1 MFNQRTCN
9 TVLSPLIV
17 GFSLLAFLFTNSTQA
32 SSFGGLPPLENRDV
46 IIDTLASESPCNFE
60 FDSDRSLL
68 FYPYLTNRQAAKSFA
83 LLLDGATS
91 YDQWTIIINDH
102 LLETDPIRCNEVAW
116 YQIPS
121 DFLRTGPN
129 RFRLQ
134 PPSLQLPRLKGALAF
149 SLEYPVE
156 EDHFNILAG
165 GPGLFVQ
172 PPTDPG
178 QDKMDVV
185 HCKLEIT
192 LDMSSTSITSGVLTL
207 TAESLDS
214 SLSTCVLDFNDNDGA
229 MSVASVDSGPAT
241 PALPF
246 THDGAQDR
254 VFITL
259 PSAILVGQQF
269 TVRVFYSGTP
279 APSPYR
285 RRTHNGVPVL
295 YTSSQPYNARKWWPC
310 KDIPGDKFTADI
322 FITCPDTIYNGYP
335 LYAVSNGKLIS
346 LVNSGD
352 GTQTFHWESTYPI
365 ASQYVSLA
373 CTNYRPAEGVYTAL
387 DSVTTMSVAHYVYP
401 ESYASES
408 QELPRTIEV
417 MEFYASTFG
426 EYPFLAEKYWTATW
440 GISSGMEHQTCT
452 SMPNGNLNNPP
463 YHRRNVHE
471 LAHMWFGD
479 SVGIAHFDH
488 LWISEGWATYCEAL
502 WKEHKLGTNEYHNQ
516 MNSWTTSD
524 SYPIVSDNADDFYL
538 PVVYYKAAWVLHMLR
553 HVIGDTAFFSGAKN
567 YAEDVN
573 LRYGIAWS
581 SDLQAH
587 FETAYGSS
595 LSWFFDAWLYQDN
608 RPDYRWYWSSRTVGS
623 DTYIDI
629 GIEQVQ
635 SGGYYT
641 MPIDFRAEF
650 QGGGTTDFTVW
661 NNQPVQSFSVNVGSG
676 TVTNL
681 LFDPDGWILD
691 YNTEIPAPS
700 GIMDWENY

>member
-1 MFNQRTCN
+1 MYNQHAYE
-9 TVLSPLIV
+9 TVSLSLIV
-17 GFSLLAFLFTNSTQA
+17 ALALLPILFITFAQG
-32 SSFGGLPPLENRDV
+32 SSCNGLPPLEDRDV
-46 IIDTLASESPCNFE
+46 IIDTFSSESLLKVE
-60 FDSDRSLL
+60 FDSDQSLL
-68 FYPYLTNRQAAKSFA
+68 FYPYLTNHQAAKSFA
-83 LLLDGATS
+83 LLLDGATFD
-91 YDQWTIIINDH
+91 DQWTIIINDH
-102 LLETDPIRCNEVAW
+102 LVETSPIQCNGVAW

-121 DFLRTGPN
+121 NFFRAGYNLLRLRP
-129 RFRLQ
+129 L
-134 PPSLQLPRLKGALAF
+134 SLQSPHLKRVLAF
-149 SLEYPVE
+149 SLECPVE
-156 EDHFNILAG
+156 EDHFDVLAG
-165 GPGLFVQ
+165 GPSLFVQ
-172 PPTDPG
+172 PPTNPE

-192 LDMSSTSITSGVLTL
+192 LNMSSASITSGVLTL

-214 SLSTCVLDFNDNDGA
+214 SLNTCVLDFNDNGGA
-229 MSVASVDSGPAT
+229 MTVASVDSGPAT
-241 PALPF
+241 ASLPF
-246 THDGAQDR
+246 THNGAQDR

-259 PSAILVGQQF
+259 PAPVLVGQQF
-269 TVRVFYSGTP
+269 TVRVFYNGTP
-279 APSPYR
+279 APNPYR
-285 RRTHNGVPVL
+285 RGTHNGVPVL

-346 LVNSGD
+346 HVNNGN
-352 GTQTFHWESTYPI
+352 GTQTFHWESTYRI
-365 ASQYVSLA
+365 ASQYISLA

-417 MEFYASTFG
+417 MEFYASKFG
-426 EYPFLAEKYWTATW
+426 EYPFLAEKYYTATW

-479 SVGIAHFDH
+479 SVGIAHFNH

-502 WKEHKLGTNEYHNQ
+502 WKEHKLGIDEYHNQ
-516 MNSWTTSD
+516 MNSWVTSD
-524 SYPIVSDNADDFYL
+524 SYPIVSDNADLFQTS
-538 PVVYYKAAWVLHMLR
+538 VVYYKAAWVHHMLR
-553 HVIGDTAFFSGAKN
+553 HVIGDAAFFSGAKN
-567 YAEDVN
+567 YAEDPN

-581 SDLQAH
+581 SDLQTH

-595 LSWFFDAWLYQDN
+595 LSWFFDAWLYQAN
-608 RPDYRWYWSSRTVGS
+608 RPDYRWFWSTRTVGS

-650 QGGGTTDFTVW
+650 QGGGATDFTVW
-661 NNQPVQSFSVNVGSG
+661 NDQSVQFFSVNVGPG
-676 TVTNL
+676 TVTDL
-681 LFDPDGWILD
+681 LLDPDGWILD

-700 GIMDWENY
+700 GITDWQNY